1 MAIDIR
7 NIIIGVLVL
16 VIGGL
21 LYIGHINHKE
31 IAVKDNL
38 AIAATDTLHKFIDK
52 GKQGAYISTLIG
64 PKAALL
70 PILEL
75 KAKSDSV
82 YKEVID
88 SLKKDK
94 AIQSVTI
101 INTDTK
107 SSYTHK
113 VDTIYKNVNFR
124 DSISTKWYDA
134 SVNVSKGTSHWN
146 INQRDQ
152 LNMSTKLKP
161 NKGLFSGSTLTTYA
175 ESENKDEQI
184 TGIASISTVVDQPK
198 VRIVPNI
205 SAGLN
210 TDIHGKNLRPGFQVG
225 IGITF
230 K

>member
-16 VIGGL
+16 VIAGL
-21 LYIGHINHKE
+21 LYIGHINHRE
-31 IAVKDNL
+31 IATKDNL
-38 AIAATDTLHKFIDK
+38 AIAATDTLHHYIDQ
-52 GKQGAYISTLIG
+52 GKPGAYISTLVG
-64 PKAALL
+64 PKASLL

-82 YKEVID
+82 YKQVID

-94 AIQSVTI
+94 NIQSVTI
-101 INTDTK
+101 VNTDTK
-107 SSYTHK
+107 SSYSHK
-113 VDTIYKNVNFR
+113 VDTIYKDINFR

-134 SVNVSKGTSHWN
+134 SINVSKGMSHWN
-146 INQRDQ
+146 INQRNQ

-161 NKGLFSGSTLTTYA
+161 NKGLFSGNTLTTYA

-198 VRIVPNI
+198 VRIVPNV
-205 SAGLN
+205 SVGLN
-210 TDIHGKNLRPGFQVG
+210 TDIHGKNLRPGFQAG